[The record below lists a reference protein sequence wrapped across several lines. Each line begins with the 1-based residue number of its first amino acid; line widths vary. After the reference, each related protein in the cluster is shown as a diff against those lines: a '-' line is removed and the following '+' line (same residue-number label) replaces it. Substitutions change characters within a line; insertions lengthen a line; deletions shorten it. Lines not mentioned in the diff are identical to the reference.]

1 MKMHPSEST
10 DSELLAD
17 WASHQREPAFR
28 QLVARYAGLVHM
40 AARRT
45 CADDS
50 MAAEASQ
57 LTFILLAQK
66 GKSLTSRKS
75 LAGWLHLTAVM
86 QARNLLRKSRGEIRK
101 REKLHAAMDPE
112 NHHSA
117 ADTWNE
123 MQPVL
128 DDALAALPEKD
139 REALLLHFY
148 RSLSAREI
156 AETLGIATAAA
167 RKRID
172 RATEKL
178 RGKLVARGCPA
189 GGSLAAVMLAGFAA
203 DAKASAGIV
212 SLISSKATAATAAPA
227 ATFSLPTLIA
237 MKKMILLPPALA
249 LMIAGAWIFPQ
260 REAIAKLEKRNAPA
274 AATNAVHSA
283 STSQKS
289 AERPRRIANSKA
301 GSKQIDWEKIAFQEE
316 DNLINGRM
324 QSRSSVDDNALRNR
338 LETMSPE
345 ELLAELDRIT
355 ALELFPDAKR
365 SLERN
370 IGFILARKDSA
381 FALNHL
387 ESRLGE
393 RSDFRFVLA
402 EALKL
407 FAKNHPEEA
416 AAWLDRQIAAGRL
429 ETTRL
434 DRKNRTR
441 NNFQAVL
448 ISNLFASDP
457 DAASRRLAAI
467 SPDERKAVLG
477 SMAVNRL
484 TKPDE
489 QIAHAKL
496 MRDNLT
502 AKERLSVMGTVAW
515 TLQDHLS
522 DVDAYLDRISA
533 TPEERKFTV
542 EQAVIGKIH
551 NISINRKLTA
561 AELEPTLEW
570 IEKNSPGSANRI
582 FGEALG
588 SDRFG
593 DWHSNLTEVA
603 DLVVHFHDAGKNDDL
618 MEGFV
623 NSEPVRKQPQLARS
637 LASRIIDGNR
647 RAAMMKT
654 LESSSPDHP

>member
-1 MKMHPSEST
+1 MQSSEPT

-17 WASHQREPAFR
+17 WSSRQREPAFR

-40 AARRT
+40 AAKRT
-45 CADDS
+45 CGDDS
-50 MAAEASQ
+50 LAAEASQ

-66 GKSLTSRKS
+66 GKSLTSRQS

-86 QARNLLRKSRGEIRK
+86 QAKNLLRKSCGELRK
-101 REKLHAAMDPE
+101 RDQLHAAMEAEP
-112 NHHSA
+112 HST
-117 ADTWNE
+117 DDSWKE

-128 DDALAALPEKD
+128 DDALAALSEKD

-156 AETLGIATAAA
+156 AETLGIATDAA

-178 RGKLVARGCPA
+178 RAKLAIRGCSV
-189 GGSLAAVMLAGFAA
+189 GGSLSVVMLAGFAA
-203 DAKASAGIV
+203 EAKASAATI
-212 SLISSKATAATAAPA
+212 SLITANATAAAVPA

-237 MKKMILLPPALA
+237 MKKMTLLPPALA
-249 LMIAGAWIFPQ
+249 LMVAGAWIFPQ
-260 REAIAKLEKRNAPA
+260 REAIAKLEKLNDA
-274 AATNAVHSA
+274 AATSAVHPA
-283 STSQKS
+283 ANSQKS
-289 AERPRRIANSKA
+289 AVRPRRVANSKG
-301 GSKQIDWEKIAFQEE
+301 GSKEIDWERVAFQEE

-324 QSRSSVDDNALRNR
+324 QSRSSVDDNALREKLNA
-338 LETMSPE
+338 MSPE
-345 ELLAELDRIT
+345 ELLTELDRIT

-370 IGFILARKDSA
+370 IGFILARKDPA
-381 FALNHL
+381 FALDHL
-387 ESRLGE
+387 EGRLGE

-407 FAKNHPEEA
+407 FAKNHPDEA

-441 NNFQAVL
+441 NNFHAVL
-448 ISNLFASDP
+448 ISNLLVSDP

-467 SPDERKAVLG
+467 SSDERKAVLG

-484 TKPDE
+484 TKADE

-496 MRDNLT
+496 MREHLT
-502 AKERLSVMGTVAW
+502 TKEQLSVMGSVAW

-522 DVDAYLDRISA
+522 NVDAYLDRISA

-551 NISINRKLTA
+551 NTAINRKLTA
-561 AELEPTLEW
+561 AELKPTLEW
-570 IEKNSPGSANRI
+570 IEKHNPEEADRI
-582 FGEALG
+582 FGKALG
-588 SDRFG
+588 WDRLG
-593 DWHSNLTEVA
+593 SGHSNLTEITEIVIH
-603 DLVVHFHDAGKNDDL
+603 LHEAGRNDDL
-618 MEGFV
+618 IEGFA
-623 NSEPVRKQPQLARS
+623 SSDAVRKQPELARS
-637 LASRIIDGNR
+637 LASGIIDENR
-647 RAAMMKT
+647 RAEMLKT
-654 LESSSPDHP
+654 PESSEP